1 MADAPTSCRV
11 ILEDGAVIESRR
23 IAGCRCCASAN
34 LKPILDY
41 GQTALA
47 NRFLRAEQLD
57 ADEAKAPLR
66 LVLCPQCGLVQI
78 DETVPPGELFQ
89 NYVYVTGTSDQ
100 AVRHADRLAQRIVE
114 QYQLGPR
121 DLVLEAA
128 SNDGTVLKAFARHG
142 VRTLGVEPA
151 ANLAIRACD
160 DGVET
165 VAMFFG
171 EHSTEYIRSRS
182 GPASVFL
189 ARHVLAHVPNLHGF
203 LRGTAACLAEDGVAM
218 YECPHLLPFYQ
229 NLEFDTVYHEHLCY
243 FSATVLKTLGGMCG
257 FELIDVEEVDIHGGS
272 ILTTFQ
278 PTGGPRFATPA
289 VEEMLEREAAA
300 GLNEVEPWTSFARQA
315 EKARTNLVAELRKL
329 KAQGKK
335 VVGYGAAAKGMSL
348 LAYLGIGTELLPYIV
363 DKNPYKQGLFTPGHH
378 IPVYDPEML
387 LNDKPDVVLILA
399 WNFAREIVSQQ
410 AEYAEGGG
418 LFLLPLPEVKYVTSP
433 SKVPVAA

>member
-1 MADAPTSCRV
+1 MADAPPSRRV
-11 ILEDGAVIESRR
+11 ILEDAAVIESRR
-23 IAGCRCCASAN
+23 IAGCRCCASSD
-34 LKPILDY
+34 LQPILDY

-47 NRFLRAEQLD
+47 NRFLRAEQLE
-57 ADEAKAPLR
+57 ADEAKVSLR
-66 LVLCPQCGLVQI
+66 LVLCPQCGLMQI

-100 AVRHADRLAQRIVE
+100 AVRHADRLAQRIVD

-151 ANLAIRACD
+151 LNISVRACD
-160 DGVET
+160 EGVET
-165 VAMFFG
+165 VALFFG
-171 EHSTEYIRSRS
+171 EHAVDYVRSRS

-189 ARHVLAHVPNLHGF
+189 ARHVLAHVPDLHGF
-203 LRGTAACLAEDGVAM
+203 LRGAAACLAEDGVAM
-218 YECPHLLPFYQ
+218 FECPHLLPFYQ

-243 FSATVLKTLGGMCG
+243 FSATVLKALGGMCG
-257 FELIDVEEVDIHGGS
+257 LELIDVEEVDMHGGS

-300 GLNEVEPWTSFARQA
+300 GLHEPEPWSSFARQA
-315 EKARTNLVAELRKL
+315 EKAKTNLVAELRKL

-348 LAYLGIGTELLPYIV
+348 LAYLGIGPELLPYIV

-378 IPVYDPEML
+378 IPVYGPEKL
-387 LNDKPDVVLILA
+387 LDDRPDVVLILA
-399 WNFAREIVSQQ
+399 WNFAREIVAQQ

-418 LFLLPLPEVKYVTSP
+418 RFLLPLPEVKYVTSP
-433 SKVPVAA
+433 AKVPVAA